1 MNEQSGVKK
10 ILYWTVPVLAM
21 LLVAACGS
29 SPPTSYYTLDPVY
42 SGPTVDNLGSASIGV
57 GPFVF
62 PELLDRPQIV
72 IRGDRNQVIL
82 SEYARWADD
91 LERRFQAVVARDLV
105 VATGTDH
112 VYEHPWRDNFS
123 VDYRILGIVDR
134 FAAHTS
140 GTVSLKIRWV
150 IQDGD
155 GENTLVTHEGH
166 YTENVDPAN
175 YGDIA
180 AAMGRAT
187 ANASADMAQKLGEA
201 AAQANSSD

>member
-1 MNEQSGVKK
+1 MSGQGDVMRTLRS
-10 ILYWTVPVLAM
+10 IVPAIMTLF
-21 LLVAACGS
+21 LTACGS

-42 SGPTVDNLGSASIGV
+42 SGPTAENLGEVRIGV

-72 IRGDRNQVIL
+72 IRGDRNQVVL

-91 LERRFQAVVARDLV
+91 LEMRFQAVVARDLI
-105 VATGTDH
+105 VATGTEH

-123 VDYRILGIVDR
+123 VDYRILGVVDR
-134 FAAHTS
+134 FAAHTN

-150 IQDGD
+150 VQDGD
-155 GENTLVTHEGH
+155 GETTLATHEGH
-166 YTENVDPAN
+166 YTGNADPGD

-187 ANASADMAQKLGEA
+187 ASASADMARKLGEV
-201 AAQANSSD
+201 AAQDSQSD